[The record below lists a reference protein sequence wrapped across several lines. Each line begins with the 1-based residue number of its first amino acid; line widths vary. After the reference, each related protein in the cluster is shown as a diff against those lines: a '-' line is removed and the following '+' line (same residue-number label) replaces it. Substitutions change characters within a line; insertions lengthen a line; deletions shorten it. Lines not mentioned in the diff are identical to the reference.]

1 MVDPLVTVRCPRCG
15 VLNRIPAAK
24 VQDGPLCGKCKS
36 VLPAPPA
43 PDRPV
48 AVTDSNFAQEV
59 VSHPG
64 AVLVDCWAPWCGPCR
79 SLAPVLDQLAREY
92 AGRLKVAKLN
102 TDENP
107 QTAAR
112 FGIRSIPTM
121 LLFKN
126 GERKDTLVGAQPRQE
141 IERRLRSVL

>member
-1 MVDPLVTVRCPRCG
+1 MADPRVTVRCTRCG
-15 VLNRIPAAK
+15 VLNRVPAARIGEK
-24 VQDGPLCGKCKS
+24 PVCGKCRS
-36 VLPAPPA
+36 ALQPAA
-43 PDRPV
+43 SGRPV
-48 AVTDSNFAQEV
+48 EVTDGNFAQEV

-126 GERKDTLVGAQPRQE
+126 GEKKDTLVGAQPRQE